1 MGDSNEDKAAAA
13 PAVIEVENDVV
24 DDLHPAFYIMNGT
37 TKGTNGHAESVSQ
50 FSLSKKRKRERRAV
64 LDIVLTLTLTKMMPI
79 SSFANC

>member
-1 MGDSNEDKAAAA
+1 
-13 PAVIEVENDVV
+13 
-24 DDLHPAFYIMNGT
+24 MNGT